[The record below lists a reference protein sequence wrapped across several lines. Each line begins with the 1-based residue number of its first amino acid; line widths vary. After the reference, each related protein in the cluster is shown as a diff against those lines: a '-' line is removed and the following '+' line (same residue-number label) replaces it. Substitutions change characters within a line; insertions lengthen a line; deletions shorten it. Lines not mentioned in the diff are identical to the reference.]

1 MTTTDKKTY
10 SIFGTGAAGLY
21 TAWRLLNGDTRTE
34 SGRKKQLV
42 RGDELELFD
51 WGNYDF
57 TGEEPK
63 IRESGAAFV
72 PGTTRTIP
80 IAPIWK

>member
-10 SIFGTGAAGLY
+10 SIFGAGAAGLY

-34 SGRKKQLV
+34 SGRKKNGSLH
-42 RGDELELFD
+42 GDELELFD

-57 TGEEPK
+57 TGEEH
-63 IRESGAAFV
+63 
-72 PGTTRTIP
+72 P
-80 IAPIWK
+80 ISASRVARLYLALQERSR